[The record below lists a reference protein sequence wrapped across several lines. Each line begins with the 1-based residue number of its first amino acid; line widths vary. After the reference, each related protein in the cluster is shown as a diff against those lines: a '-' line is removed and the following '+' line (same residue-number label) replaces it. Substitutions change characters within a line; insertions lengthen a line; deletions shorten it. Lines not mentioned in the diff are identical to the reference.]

1 MASSAHPYRSRR
13 QGPQSGLTIVEVMVS
28 LGVLAMLMMGL
39 FASLLQ
45 SRRLTEASIYQNSA
59 NTIIQGYIEQMKNM
73 EFEELSRTVIPTR
86 LDESTLDTLTPST
99 VAVVDPDTVVLGT
112 VPTGVTNNVKVVDVN
127 NTPTITTD
135 DLTLNIWVWVQG
147 MDSPAAATLAQSRVL
162 GITMVYV
169 WEHRD
174 GQQVRR
180 FLGTVRTIRS
190 FVPTF

>member
-1 MASSAHPYRSRR
+1 MPKPARAPGSRLPASSF
-13 QGPQSGLTIVEVMVS
+13 GLTMVEVMVS
-28 LGVLAMLMMGL
+28 LGVLAMLMLGL
-39 FASLLQ
+39 FAALLQ

-59 NTIIQGYIEQMKNM
+59 NTVIQGYIEQMKNM
-73 EFEELSRTVIPTR
+73 EFEELSRAVIPTR
-86 LDESTLDTLTPST
+86 LDEATLDPLTPST
-99 VAVVDPDTVVLGT
+99 VAIINPNTVVLGT

-135 DLTLNIWVWVQG
+135 DLTLNIWIWVQG
-147 MDSPAAATLAQSRVL
+147 MDSPAAASLAQSRVL
-162 GITMVYV
+162 GITMIYV

-174 GQQVRR
+174 GQQIRR

>member
-1 MASSAHPYRSRR
+1 M
-13 QGPQSGLTIVEVMVS
+13 VEVMVS
-28 LGVLAMLMMGL
+28 LGVLAMLMLGL
-39 FASLLQ
+39 FAALLQ

-86 LDESTLDTLTPST
+86 LDESTLDPLTPST
-99 VAVVDPDTVVLGT
+99 VAVINPNTVVLGT
-112 VPTGVTNNVKVVDVN
+112 IPTGVTNNVKVVDVN

-135 DLTLNIWVWVQG
+135 DLTLNIWIWVQG
-147 MDSPAAATLAQSRVL
+147 MDSPAAASLAQSRVL
-162 GITMVYV
+162 GITMIYV

-174 GQQVRR
+174 GQQIRR

>member
-1 MASSAHPYRSRR
+1 M
-13 QGPQSGLTIVEVMVS
+13 VEVMVS
-28 LGVLAMLMMGL
+28 LGVLAMLMLGL
-39 FASLLQ
+39 FAALLQ

-59 NTIIQGYIEQMKNM
+59 NTVIQGYIEQMKNM
-73 EFEELSRTVIPTR
+73 EFEELSRAVIPTR
-86 LDESTLDTLTPST
+86 LDESTLDPLTPST
-99 VAVVDPDTVVLGT
+99 VAVINPNTVVLGT

-135 DLTLNIWVWVQG
+135 DLTLNIWIWVQG
-147 MDSPAAATLAQSRVL
+147 MDSPAAASLAQSRVL
-162 GITMVYV
+162 GITMIYV

-174 GQQVRR
+174 GRQIRR

>member
-1 MASSAHPYRSRR
+1 MLGTLRPSSSRP
-13 QGPQSGLTIVEVMVS
+13 QTPQSALTIVEVMVS
-28 LGVLAMLMMGL
+28 LGVLAMLMLGL

-73 EFEELSRTVIPTR
+73 EFEELTRTVIPTR
-86 LDESTLDTLTPST
+86 LDSATLDPLTPST
-99 VAVVDPDTVVLGT
+99 VAVIDPDTVVLGT
-112 VPTGVTNNVKVVDVN
+112 VPTGVTDNVKTVDVN

-135 DLTLNIWVWVQG
+135 DLTLHIWVWVQG

-162 GITMVYV
+162 GITMIYV

-174 GQQVRR
+174 GQQIRR
-180 FLGTVRTIRS
+180 FLGSVRTIRS